1 MNFLGHLYF
10 SNNDPQLQYANLFG
24 DYVKGSNF
32 SEYPQIIQRGIRLH
46 REIDNYIDHHPAVLD
61 LLHHLYEHLPKVSGI
76 AIDLYFDH
84 LLARNWSEF
93 HDMNYLDFI
102 NRFYTTEP
110 EHRQYYST
118 SYLLMLERMK
128 HDNWLFHYQVY
139 DGLIKACSGLS
150 QRISFKNVLSKAP
163 DVFISEEHII
173 SRAFELFMNDAIPHF
188 NEYFEKEPDT

>member
-1 MNFLGHLYF
+1 MGHLYF

-24 DYVKGSNF
+24 DYVKGSTY
-32 SEYPQIIQRGIRLH
+32 SEYPQSIRRGIRLH

-61 LLHHLYEHLPKVSGI
+61 LLHHLYEYLPKVSGI

-84 LLARNWSEF
+84 LLARNWSKF
-93 HDMNYLDFI
+93 HDMSYMDFI

-118 SYLLMLERMK
+118 SYLLMLDRMK
-128 HDNWLFHYQVY
+128 HDNWLYHYQKH

-150 QRISFKNVLSKAP
+150 QRISFKNALSKAP
-163 DVFISEEHII
+163 DVFISEESRIT
-173 SRAFELFMNDAIPHF
+173 RAFDLFMQDAIPHF
-188 NEYFEKEPDT
+188 KEYFKKESGI